1 MRAFL
6 AIPLPPPTRQALASV
21 ANQIEGLRAQKP
33 HTLHLTIRFL
43 DEIADPAPIIQ
54 AVTPVAAAHE
64 PFEMS
69 LERIGV
75 FPRKG
80 TPRVVWVGL
89 GAGEMQA
96 GALAAG
102 VESALLPLGFSRDRR
117 PWHGHVTLGRYR
129 TPPRRG
135 QEPVDEDRRFGRV
148 PAEKLVLLEST
159 LTPDGAIHETVQEM
173 SLGRAK

>member
-33 HTLHLTIRFL
+33 HTIHLTLRFL
-43 DEIADPAPIIQ
+43 DEIADPEPIIE
-54 AVTPVAAAHE
+54 ALTPVAAAHE

-75 FPRKG
+75 FPPKG
-80 TPRVVWVGL
+80 APRVVWVGL
-89 GAGEMQA
+89 GVGEMQA

-102 VESALLPLGFSRDRR
+102 IENALVPLGFRR
-117 PWHGHVTLGRYR
+117 ERRTWHGHVTLGRFR
-129 TPPRRG
+129 SPPKRG
-135 QEPVDEDRRFGRV
+135 RDLVDEDRRFGSV
-148 PAEKLVLLEST
+148 PAEKLVLFEST
-159 LTPDGAIHETVQEM
+159 LTPDGAVHEAVREM